1 MKKAYQRR
9 HFSFGGWTM
18 QNGRGGMG
26 SRKHAKSGHATKS
39 PRFRFAVK
47 LEAER
52 NSVKNKKR
60 ITDPKSSVSEH

>member
-1 MKKAYQRR
+1 
-9 HFSFGGWTM
+9 M

-26 SRKHAKSGHATKS
+26 SRNHAKSGHATKS
-39 PRFRFAVK
+39 PRFRFAIK